1 MRNIFASLLVIVLTL
16 GSLSAQEMATI
27 YILRPYNYGAAMGAV
42 YGGKKYYM
50 FKHLIDIDDHKF
62 GAVPTM
68 NYFKIDVESGDHTFI
83 GRVVKELTEEINL
96 DNYQK
101 QQPDYSITI
110 NAVAGEKYYL
120 CIDEKK
126 FEIAQIDKKAF
137 EKELKKTF
145 PVQYAGFVSF
155 KGGFFYTQE
164 GKLID
169 EKTGKII
176 EDQTGGLEQL
186 AQVPKAKNQRNIAKS
201 DVDQNIPATNIKNPN
216 TFVLIIANEE
226 YKNEIN
232 VEFAENDGSTFKEYC
247 VKTLGIPA
255 ENIELKPNATIG
267 DFYDGVDWLE
277 NVLNYIDG
285 SKAIVF
291 YSGHGI
297 NDEKTGDAYLIPV
310 DGQAMIMATCF
321 SLNNL
326 YKKLSSTKS
335 GDVTYFMDAC
345 FTGAGKDGTMLVAA
359 RGVAREPKKET
370 LSGKTIVFSATNS
383 DQTAMPYT
391 EKSHG
396 LFTYFLLKKL
406 QETQGNV
413 TYKELQDYLYIN
425 VNKYAVMIN
434 RKPQTPTVA
443 TSPLMESTWRE
454 KKLR

>member
-1 MRNIFASLLVIVLTL
+1 M
-16 GSLSAQEMATI
+16 
-27 YILRPYNYGAAMGAV
+27 
-42 YGGKKYYM
+42 
-50 FKHLIDIDDHKF
+50 
-62 GAVPTM
+62 
-68 NYFKIDVESGDHTFI
+68 
-83 GRVVKELTEEINL
+83 
-96 DNYQK
+96 
-101 QQPDYSITI
+101 
-110 NAVAGEKYYL
+110 
-120 CIDEKK
+120 
-126 FEIAQIDKKAF
+126 
-137 EKELKKTF
+137 
-145 PVQYAGFVSF
+145 
-155 KGGFFYTQE
+155 
-164 GKLID
+164 
-169 EKTGKII
+169 
-176 EDQTGGLEQL
+176 
-186 AQVPKAKNQRNIAKS
+186 
-201 DVDQNIPATNIKNPN
+201 
-216 TFVLIIANEE
+216 
-226 YKNEIN
+226 
-232 VEFAENDGSTFKEYC
+232 
-247 VKTLGIPA
+247 
-255 ENIELKPNATIG
+255 
-267 DFYDGVDWLE
+267 DWLE

-443 TSPLMESTWRE
+443 TSPLMESTWGE